1 MFTDYQG
8 MSKHQAIY
16 GILMKI
22 QPAVYL
28 FIKLSNNKGV
38 RRKFR
43 KLYTKIVRV
52 YDTIPYE

>member
-22 QPAVYL
+22 QPVVYL